1 MAKHGKKYL
10 EALKLVEL
18 EKLYEPQEAISLLKK
33 MNYVKFDSTL
43 EVHMKLGVD
52 PRHADQMVRGVAML
66 PAGTGKEVKVLVFAQ
81 GEKANEA
88 EAAGAD
94 FVGLDDLIKQIEA
107 DWLGF
112 DVAIATPDVM
122 GKVGRLGKK
131 LGPRG
136 LMPSPKAGTITF
148 DIARTVQDVKAGRV
162 EFKVDKTALLHI
174 PAGKMSFSEDALMSN
189 LTSVMDSVMRAKP
202 SGAKGIYV
210 KSVVISSTMSPSLHL
225 DVATATALSLL
236 LKLRVTR
243 RGLKSPGP
251 RVPGANDRQRQ
262 MNSPWSSV
270 QNRRPFFILEGSF
283 YKPTPSERRN
293 ARCLHRPNQ
302 TKSLN

>member
-10 EALKLVEL
+10 EALKLVES
-18 EKLYEPQEAISLLKK
+18 EKFYEPAEAISLLKK

-43 EVHMKLGVD
+43 EIHMKLGVD

-66 PAGTGKEVKVLVFAQ
+66 PAGTGKEMKVLVFAQ

-88 EAAGAD
+88 TAAGAD

-148 DIARTVQDVKAGRV
+148 DVARTVQDVKAGRV
-162 EFKVDKTALLHI
+162 EFKVDRTALLHI
-174 PAGKMSFSEDALMSN
+174 PAGKLSFGEDALLAN
-189 LTSVMDSVMRAKP
+189 ITSVMDAVMRSKP
-202 SGAKGIYV
+202 SGAKGTYV
-210 KSVVISSTMSPSLHL
+210 KSVVLSSTMSPSLRL
-225 DVATATALSLL
+225 DVATATAL
-236 LKLRVTR
+236 
-243 RGLKSPGP
+243 
-251 RVPGANDRQRQ
+251 
-262 MNSPWSSV
+262 
-270 QNRRPFFILEGSF
+270 
-283 YKPTPSERRN
+283 KPV
-293 ARCLHRPNQ
+293 
-302 TKSLN
+302 

>member
-1 MAKHGKKYL
+1 MLPQGGRIQIMAKHGKKYL
-10 EALKLVEL
+10 EAEKLVEPD
-18 EKLYEPQEAISLLKK
+18 KLYQPREAISLLKQ
-33 MNYVKFDSTL
+33 MNYVNFDPTV

-66 PAGTGKEVKVLVFAQ
+66 PSGTGKNVKVLVFAQ

-107 DWLGF
+107 DWFGF

-148 DIARTVQDVKAGRV
+148 DLAKTIREAKEGRV
-162 EFKVDKTALLHI
+162 EFRVDKTALLHI
-174 PAGKMSFSEDALMSN
+174 PAGKLSFSEDAILSN
-189 LTSVMDSVMRAKP
+189 IASVVDAVVRARP
-202 SGAKGIYV
+202 SGAKGTYV
-210 KSVVISSTMSPSLHL
+210 KSVVLSSTMSPSVRL
-225 DVATATALSLL
+225 DVPAALA
-236 LKLRVTR
+236 LR
-243 RGLKSPGP
+243 P
-251 RVPGANDRQRQ
+251 
-262 MNSPWSSV
+262 
-270 QNRRPFFILEGSF
+270 
-283 YKPTPSERRN
+283 
-293 ARCLHRPNQ
+293 
-302 TKSLN
+302 

>member
-10 EALKLVEL
+10 EALKLVDF
-18 EKLYEPQEAISLLKK
+18 EKLYEPAEAITLLKK
-33 MNYVKFDSTL
+33 MHYVKFDSTL
-43 EVHMKLGVD
+43 EIHMKLGVD

-66 PAGTGKEVKVLVFAQ
+66 PAGTGKEMKVLVFAQ

-88 EAAGAD
+88 TAAGAD

-148 DIARTVQDVKAGRV
+148 DVARTVQDVKAGRV
-162 EFKVDKTALLHI
+162 EFKVDRTALLHI
-174 PAGKMSFSEDALMSN
+174 PAGKMSFSEDALLSN
-189 LTSVMDSVMRAKP
+189 VTSVMDAVMRAKP
-202 SGAKGIYV
+202 SGAKGTYV
-210 KSVVISSTMSPSLHL
+210 KSVVISSTMSPSIHL
-225 DVATATALSLL
+225 DIATATAL
-236 LKLRVTR
+236 
-243 RGLKSPGP
+243 
-251 RVPGANDRQRQ
+251 
-262 MNSPWSSV
+262 
-270 QNRRPFFILEGSF
+270 
-283 YKPTPSERRN
+283 KP
-293 ARCLHRPNQ
+293 A
-302 TKSLN
+302 

>member
-10 EALKLVEL
+10 EALKLVDID
-18 EKLYEPQEAISLLKK
+18 KLYEPAEAITLLKK

-66 PAGTGKEVKVLVFAQ
+66 PAGTGKEMKVLVFAQ

-148 DIARTVQDVKAGRV
+148 DVARTVQDVKAGRV
-162 EFKVDKTALLHI
+162 EFKVDRTALLHI
-174 PAGKMSFSEDALMSN
+174 PAGKMSFSEDALLSN
-189 LTSVMDSVMRAKP
+189 VTSVMDAVMRAKP
-202 SGAKGIYV
+202 SGAKGTYV
-210 KSVVISSTMSPSLHL
+210 KSVVISSTMSPSIHL
-225 DVATATALSLL
+225 DVATATAL
-236 LKLRVTR
+236 KL
-243 RGLKSPGP
+243 
-251 RVPGANDRQRQ
+251 A
-262 MNSPWSSV
+262 
-270 QNRRPFFILEGSF
+270 
-283 YKPTPSERRN
+283 
-293 ARCLHRPNQ
+293 
-302 TKSLN
+302 

>member
-10 EALKLVEL
+10 EAQKLL
-18 EKLYEPQEAISLLKK
+18 EEGKLYQPGEAVSLLKQ
-33 MNYVKFDSTL
+33 MNYVKFDPTI
-43 EVHMKLGVD
+43 EIHMKLGVD

-81 GEKANEA
+81 GEKVAEA

-107 DWLGF
+107 DWTGF

-148 DIARTVQDVKAGRV
+148 DIAKTVRDVKAGRV

-174 PAGKMSFSEDALMSN
+174 PAGKLSFNEEALMAN
-189 LTSVMDSVMRAKP
+189 ITSVVDAVVRARP
-202 SGAKGIYV
+202 TGAKGTYV
-210 KSVVISSTMSPSLHL
+210 KSVVLTSTMSPGIRL
-225 DVATATALSLL
+225 DVASALA
-236 LKLRVTR
+236 LKPV
-243 RGLKSPGP
+243 
-251 RVPGANDRQRQ
+251 V
-262 MNSPWSSV
+262 
-270 QNRRPFFILEGSF
+270 
-283 YKPTPSERRN
+283 
-293 ARCLHRPNQ
+293 
-302 TKSLN
+302 

>member
-1 MAKHGKKYL
+1 MVQHGKKYL
-10 EALKLVEL
+10 EAAKLVDET
-18 EKLYEPQEAISLLKK
+18 KLYQPQEALSLLKK
-33 MNYVKFDSTL
+33 MNYVKFDPTV

-81 GEKANEA
+81 GEKVAEA

-94 FVGLDDLIKQIEA
+94 FVGLEDLIKQIDG

-148 DIARTVQDVKAGRV
+148 DLDKTIREVKAGRV

-174 PAGKMSFSEDALMSN
+174 PAGKLSFNEDSLLQNIS
-189 LTSVMDSVMRAKP
+189 SVIDAVMRARP
-202 SGAKGIYV
+202 SGSKGTYV
-210 KSVVISSTMSPSLHL
+210 KSVVLSSTMSPSVRL
-225 DVATATALSLL
+225 DVATATAL
-236 LKLRVTR
+236 
-243 RGLKSPGP
+243 
-251 RVPGANDRQRQ
+251 
-262 MNSPWSSV
+262 
-270 QNRRPFFILEGSF
+270 
-283 YKPTPSERRN
+283 KP
-293 ARCLHRPNQ
+293 
-302 TKSLN
+302 